1 MVEFQRILCPTDF
14 SEFSERAFCYAVSLA
29 RHYGAELFVQHVVRP
44 LNIGYPEYA
53 IPDSVNQF
61 YGELR
66 EHVEEQLREF
76 VKVHSP
82 EGSHAYVIV
91 DEGGVTEG
99 ILAAAHERSVDLIVM
114 GTHGRKGFERLAL
127 GSVTQ
132 KVLRK
137 ARCPVMAV
145 RKPSNGAGAEDL
157 APHTQF
163 NRILFGSDFSACSAR
178 AFQYA
183 ASIAARYHAE
193 LTLLHVMESS
203 PSEENLQAET
213 EKLKT
218 RLEEPV
224 TEEVRKLCRIQAV
237 VRDGIPHR
245 EIVCLAQETRADL
258 VVLGVHGHHAL
269 DLGLFGSTTY
279 RVIQLGACP
288 VLAVHA

>member
-145 RKPSNGAGAEDL
+145 RKPSTG
-157 APHTQF
+157 
-163 NRILFGSDFSACSAR
+163 R
-178 AFQYA
+178 A
-183 ASIAARYHAE
+183 
-193 LTLLHVMESS
+193 
-203 PSEENLQAET
+203 
-213 EKLKT
+213 LKT
-218 RLEEPV
+218 LRRTPNSTGFCSVRIFQRVPRALFSTRLRLRPA
-224 TEEVRKLCRIQAV
+224 TM
-237 VRDGIPHR
+237 P
-245 EIVCLAQETRADL
+245 
-258 VVLGVHGHHAL
+258 
-269 DLGLFGSTTY
+269 S
-279 RVIQLGACP
+279 
-288 VLAVHA
+288 